1 MSRTSWRIGVAT
13 GVVLLALAGGV
24 EVAWAC
30 NEPHIKASPS
40 MVGPRDTV
48 TWTIGNV
55 EPRATYTVSLAG
67 RPLAQGEAGASAPTG
82 TFQMPHLGSTP
93 RDVYVE
99 LSVSHTEPSETHP
112 NGPLSNPTGNPW
124 KLSYRVPPAPQ
135 VTQESPPTSTPVTPP
150 PADGLGDAA
159 PKKRGSPRNRAT
171 EGPRDPGPP
180 TRSPG
185 GREPA
190 PRSPA
195 STPSP
200 LPVGDTQIPNTAT
213 APSGAEPRA
222 MGRST
227 VNARSRSTVNGTDG
241 SAVATTDR
249 SAAAAGDRSAVKSK
263 SQPTEA
269 IDPRTRPREQ
279 PSRSVPRVQ
288 PPRKT
293 IRPLEDGDAIP
304 GIILVG
310 LSALLVLGV
319 GAVAIWV
326 LYPRGS
332 TPGSRLAEGGPQW
345 IPPGLGLEARGR
357 DLLIEAELQE
367 MIAEERARRLP
378 RETAADR
385 TG

>member
-1 MSRTSWRIGVAT
+1 MSRTSWRIAVAT
-13 GVVLLALAGGV
+13 GVVLLALAG
-24 EVAWAC
+24 AADAARAC
-30 NEPHIKASPS
+30 NLPKISVSPDS
-40 MVGPRDTV
+40 AGPGDLV
-48 TWTIGNV
+48 SWTIGDI
-55 EPRATYTVSLAG
+55 EPRATYTVTIAG
-67 RPLAQGEAGASAPTG
+67 RLVAEAESDGSAPRGTFSMPDFGGTPRVVSVQLDVRHAEASSTHEAGNNSWRNSAPVTYR
-82 TFQMPHLGSTP
+82 P
-93 RDVYVE
+93 
-99 LSVSHTEPSETHP
+99 PSAP
-112 NGPLSNPTGNPW
+112 
-124 KLSYRVPPAPQ
+124 PQ

-150 PADGLGDAA
+150 PADGLGDTA

-171 EGPRDPGPP
+171 EAPRDPGPR

-195 STPSP
+195 PTPSP
-200 LPVGDTQIPNTAT
+200 LPVGDTQIPDTAT

-269 IDPRTRPREQ
+269 IDPMTRPRQQ

-288 PPRKT
+288 PPGKT
-293 IRPLEDGDAIP
+293 TRPLEDGDAIP

-332 TPGSRLAEGGPQW
+332 APGSRLAEGGPQW
-345 IPPGLGLEARGR
+345 IPPGLGLEARSR

-385 TG
+385 TV